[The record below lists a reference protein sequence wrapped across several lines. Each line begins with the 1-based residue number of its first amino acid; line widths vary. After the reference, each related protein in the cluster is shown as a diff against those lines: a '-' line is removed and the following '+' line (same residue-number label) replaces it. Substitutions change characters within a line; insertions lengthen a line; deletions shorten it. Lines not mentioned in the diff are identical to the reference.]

1 MKWRGRGFA
10 TGAVVL
16 LLLAAPVEVL
26 GQVPREFG
34 SLRRASGA
42 TVAPTFE
49 GWEQN
54 PDGTY
59 SLYFGYLNRNW
70 AEEVDL
76 SVGPNNFFDPAP
88 QDRGQPT
95 HFMLNRQKRIFGV
108 VVPQDFGTAKMTWT
122 LIRGAAP
129 PQRATGSLDPRYQIE
144 ALKSEA
150 ENNAA
155 PTVDAGPDQTIVLR
169 QRATLTAIVK
179 DDGRGGRGQGGAR
192 GGASNL
198 SVQWWLYRGAGK
210 VSFSEVRPPVGANG
224 TAVTTVTFT
233 EPGVYVLQAI
243 AEDGSTRMRPE
254 GNAGGNLCCFSDDKV
269 TIDVKPAPGH

>member
-16 LLLAAPVEVL
+16 LFFAASVEVW
-26 GQVPREFG
+26 GQLPREFG

-49 GWEQN
+49 GWERN
-54 PDGTY
+54 PDGTF

-70 AEEVDL
+70 EEEVDL
-76 SVGPNNFFDPAP
+76 PVGPNNLFDPAP

-95 HFMLNRQKRIFGV
+95 HFMLNRQKRIFAV
-108 VVPQDFGTAKMTWT
+108 AVPQDFGTGKITWT
-122 LIRGAAP
+122 LIRGSAP

-144 ALKSEA
+144 ALKSVA
-150 ENNAA
+150 EGNAA
-155 PTVDAGPDQTIVLR
+155 PTVDAGRNQTIVLP
-169 QRATLTAIVK
+169 QRATLTAVVK

-192 GGASNL
+192 GGASKV

-210 VSFSEVRPPVGANG
+210 VSLSEVMPPVGADG

-233 EPGVYVLQAI
+233 EPGVYVFQAI

-254 GNAGGNLCCFSDDKV
+254 GNAGGGLCCFSDDKV
-269 TIDVKPAPGH
+269 TIDVKAAAGH